1 MISVEYQNLLD
12 KETNQTL
19 KFRTKDCIGTN
30 AKLQRTDNA
39 DNQTKFQLIKL
50 KPNLCHHRDE

>member
-1 MISVEYQNLLD
+1 MEYQNLLD
-12 KETNQTL
+12 KETDQTL

-39 DNQTKFQLIKL
+39 DNQIKFQLIKL